1 MKILILGASGML
13 GNAMLRVLSEN
24 TAHDVRGT
32 VRSSASAALLPES
45 LRGSLIMGVDVENL
59 DQVARMLDQFRPDV
73 VINCIG
79 LIKQNAEADD
89 PLSALPINAM
99 LPHRLSRLASL
110 IGARLVHFSTD
121 CVFAGTK
128 GGYTEDD
135 QSDAYDLY
143 GRSKYLGELH
153 EPHTITVRTSIIGHE
168 LASARSL
175 IGWFLGQAGSV
186 KGFTRAIFSGLPTV
200 EIAKIVRDCI
210 LPNKVISGVWHVSAD
225 PIAKFDLLQL
235 VAEIYGKQIE
245 IIADDSLVIDRTLD
259 STRFRLE
266 TGYVPPN
273 WPELIRM
280 MRDYR

>member
-1 MKILILGASGML
+1 M
-13 GNAMLRVLSEN
+13 
-24 TAHDVRGT
+24 
-32 VRSSASAALLPES
+32 
-45 LRGSLIMGVDVENL
+45 
-59 DQVARMLDQFRPDV
+59 
-73 VINCIG
+73 INCIG

>member
-13 GNAMLRVLSEN
+13 GNAVLRVLSEN
-24 TAHDVRGT
+24 TAHDVCGT
-32 VRSSASAALLPES
+32 VRSSGSAALLPAPLQS
-45 LRGSLIMGVDVENL
+45 RLITGVDVENL
-59 DQVARMLDQFRPDV
+59 DQVARTLDQVRPDV

-110 IGARLVHFSTD
+110 IGARMIHFSTD

-153 EPHTITVRTSIIGHE
+153 QPHTITVRTSIIGHE
-168 LASARSL
+168 LAGARSL
-175 IGWFLGQAGSV
+175 IGWFLGQTGSV

-200 EIAKIVRDCI
+200 EIAKIVRDRI
-210 LPNKVISGVWHVSAD
+210 LPNKTISGVWHVSAD
-225 PIAKFDLLQL
+225 PIAKFDLLKL

-245 IIADDSLVIDRTLD
+245 VIADESLVIDRSLD
-259 STRFRLE
+259 SARFRLE
-266 TGYVPPN
+266 TGYVPPS
-273 WPELIRM
+273 WPELIQM
-280 MRDYR
+280 MREYR